1 MRLNCCYY
9 VTLHTFGSQS
19 VFEESLQN
27 GETITCT
34 PFTEPRFL
42 VGCWFVTDIK
52 NQLIITVWK
61 KVKSYTYDRATH
73 WIGFISNFLKQYLRT
88 FTDAIVYKDDSD
100 RDLF

>member
-27 GETITCT
+27 GETITRT

-42 VGCWFVTDIK
+42 VGCWFVTIFPLMTLK
-52 NQLIITVWK
+52 TNNNCLE
-61 KVKSYTYDRATH
+61 KSQKLY
-73 WIGFISNFLKQYLRT
+73 I
-88 FTDAIVYKDDSD
+88 
-100 RDLF
+100 